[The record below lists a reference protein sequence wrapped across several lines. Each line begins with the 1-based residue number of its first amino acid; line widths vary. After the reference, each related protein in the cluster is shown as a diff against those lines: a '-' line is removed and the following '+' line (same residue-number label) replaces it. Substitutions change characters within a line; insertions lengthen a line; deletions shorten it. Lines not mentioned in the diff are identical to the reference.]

1 VSEIL
6 VLIELTAQGVP
17 APQAAGLI
25 AQAAGIGTPVAVV
38 AGGSTSFDLAAD
50 LGALGASRVLVAGAT
65 DPTPA
70 APTGDVQG
78 AQTAAVEAALDLVDA
93 PVVLFPH
100 TPAGR
105 SAAARVAVRRRAAL
119 VVDALTVRLDE
130 DRPVISTAPFG
141 GAYAVD
147 STVQGRA
154 LVTMRSPQVTDQPAP
169 TSPVIEQLAVH
180 ADGHRGVEILQE
192 QAVSA
197 ATERPELS
205 TARIVVSGGAGVG
218 SRENFVLIEQLA
230 DALSGA
236 VGASRVAVDTGLAP
250 QALQVGQTGT
260 TVSPDLY
267 VAVGISGAI
276 QHQAGMRSAKTIV
289 AINKDPEAPIFEIA
303 DFGIVGDLHS
313 VVPQLL
319 DLLPQ
324 PSR

>member
-1 VSEIL
+1 MSEIL

-17 APQAAGLI
+17 AAQAAGLL
-25 AQAAGIGTPVAVV
+25 AQAAVLGTPVAVV
-38 AGGSTSFDLAAD
+38 AGG
-50 LGALGASRVLVAGAT
+50 LGPDQAGNLGSLGASRVLVAGGT
-65 DPTPA
+65 EPA
-70 APTGDVQG
+70 PGTPTGDVQG
-78 AQTAAVEAALDLVDA
+78 AQAAAVEAALDLVDA

-119 VVDALTVRLDE
+119 VVDALAVRFDQ
-130 DRPVISTAPFG
+130 DRTVISTAPFG

-154 LVTMRSPQVTDQPAP
+154 LVTMRAPQVTARPAP
-169 TSPVIEQLAVH
+169 TSPVIEPLVVRV
-180 ADGHRGVEILQE
+180 DGHRGVDILRE
-192 QAVSA
+192 QALAA

-218 SRENFVLIEQLA
+218 SRENFALIERLA

-260 TVSPDLY
+260 TVSPELY

-289 AINKDPEAPIFEIA
+289 AINQDPEAPIFEIA

-319 DLLPQ
+319 DLLPP

>member
-1 VSEIL
+1 MSEIL

-17 APQAAGLI
+17 ASQAAGLI

-38 AGGSTSFDLAAD
+38 AAAPTSADLTAE
-50 LGALGASRVLVAGAT
+50 LGALGASRVLVADT
-65 DPTPA
+65 VDPIGDLQGRQSA
-70 APTGDVQG
+70 AI
-78 AQTAAVEAALDLVDA
+78 EAALDLVDA

-119 VVDALTVRLDE
+119 VVDALTVRLDAG
-130 DRPVISTAPFG
+130 RPVIATAPFG

-147 STVQGRA
+147 STAPGRV
-154 LVTMRSPQVTDQPAP
+154 LVTMRAPQVTDRPAP
-169 TSPVIEQLAVH
+169 TTPVGERLTVG
-180 ADGHRGVEILQE
+180 ADGARGVEIVAE
-192 QAVSA
+192 QALSA
-197 ATERPELS
+197 ATGRPELG

-276 QHQAGMRSAKTIV
+276 QHQAGMRSSKTIV

-303 DFGIVGDLHS
+303 DFGIVGDLHA
-313 VVPQLL
+313 VVPQLV
-319 DLLPQ
+319 DLLHQ